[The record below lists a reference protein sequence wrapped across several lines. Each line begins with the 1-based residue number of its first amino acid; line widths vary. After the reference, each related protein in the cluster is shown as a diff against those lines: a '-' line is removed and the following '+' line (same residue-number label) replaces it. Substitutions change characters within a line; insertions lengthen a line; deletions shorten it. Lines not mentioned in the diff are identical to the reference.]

1 MGCFSTKDP
10 KTPLYHSPKDET
22 SLSLWKGDSFDQY
35 QPKGSHARWTV
46 NIKQIFEK
54 IRKSR
59 PRANLLIADKIPLS
73 KRREAIILELSRA
86 RVSYRRVASRT
97 NSRTLISC
105 LIPPHILLDESAPT
119 ITFVLGNEWIQS
131 IYLGIINSLPF
142 DWQARRLVEINI
154 NYFMLENMIIP
165 DLDDGQYTK
174 IAKSAARLSA
184 VDNRFDQF
192 AQAVGVE
199 VGPLDDD
206 EHRRLR
212 VDIDARV
219 AQAWELTIDD
229 LQLIFT
235 DFTENAVPPEY
246 RAALLARL
254 EELT

>member
-22 SLSLWKGDSFDQY
+22 SLLLWKGDSFDQY
-35 QPKGSHARWTV
+35 QPKGRGARWTV
-46 NIKQIFEK
+46 DIEPILEK

-59 PRANLLIADKIPLS
+59 PRVNLLKDKISLS
-73 KRREAIILELSRA
+73 ERRESIILELSRA

-97 NSRTLISC
+97 NSRTIISC

-131 IYLGIINSLPF
+131 MYLGIINSLPF

-165 DLDDGQYTK
+165 DLDDKQSTE

-184 VDNRFDQF
+184 VDSRFDQF

-206 EHRRLR
+206 EHRRLQ
-212 VDIDARV
+212 VEIDARV

-229 LQLIFT
+229 LQLMFT

-246 RAALLARL
+246 RAALLVRL